1 MTDVLKTEKLGE
13 ACEDWHILPYKKLP
27 ERQERGP
34 EQSFPDAFMWIFVV
48 LSYPVWGTLFNS
60 SWDILAAC
68 LVYLA
73 ILKGAR
79 MFPFK
84 QFISSVWVMLCTM
97 YSLGMIRLGHCPR
110 P

>member
-1 MTDVLKTEKLGE
+1 MTDVLKTGKLGE
-13 ACEDWHILPYKKLP
+13 RRVKTGIILPYKKLP

-79 MFPFK
+79 MFPFT
-84 QFISSVWVMLCTM
+84 IYIECSSYAM
-97 YSLGMIRLGHCPR
+97 YYVLPWE
-110 P
+110 